1 MLPFVLPRRGRFRR
15 QSPTEAEDWYDLAC
29 ELETKSPPRPGRPT
43 RARWTW
49 TRRTREPGSNLGRL
63 IHEAGH
69 PLAAA
74 SHYQQA
80 PDRTTRRRRRR
91 LQPRRGPEDLGRD
104 AEAIAAYDL
113 AITADP
119 AAADAHFNLARLYE
133 KAGQDA
139 AAIRHLK
146 AYRKLTLGR

>member
-1 MLPFVLPRRGRFRR
+1 MALRT
-15 QSPTEAEDWYDLAC
+15 SAAT
-29 ELETKSPPRPGRPT
+29 PRPSP
-43 RARWTW
+43 RA
-49 TRRTREPGSNLGRL
+49 
-63 IHEAGH
+63 
-69 PLAAA
+69 
-74 SHYQQA
+74 
-80 PDRTTRRRRRR
+80 
-91 LQPRRGPEDLGRD
+91 
-104 AEAIAAYDL
+104 DL